1 MPTNCTDMTGQV
13 IGRLTVIER
22 LPRVTRRGGVRWRC
36 RCACGKEIRASGPA
50 LRSHHTRSC
59 GCLKRDQIGERRRTH
74 GMCTTPADKNG
85 FAMKARCND
94 PRDDAYRW
102 YGGRGIT
109 VCAAWAESFEAF
121 LRDIG
126 PRPSRRHTLDRIDNA
141 RGYEP
146 GNVRWATRLQQM
158 RNTRANRW
166 LECNGGRLTIQ
177 DWARRIGASH
187 ATIHTRLQR
196 GWPLDKALTTPP
208 KIGRNQHR

>member
-1 MPTNCTDMTGQV
+1 
-13 IGRLTVIER
+13 
-22 LPRVTRRGGVRWRC
+22 
-36 RCACGKEIRASGPA
+36 
-50 LRSHHTRSC
+50 
-59 GCLKRDQIGERRRTH
+59 
-74 GMCTTPADKNG
+74 MCTTPVYKQW
-85 FAMKARCND
+85 FAMKARCTI
-94 PRDDAYRW
+94 PSHKAYAY

-109 VCAAWAESFEAF
+109 VCAEWRHSFDTF
-121 LRDIG
+121 YRDVG

-158 RNTRANRW
+158 RNTRVNRW
-166 LECNGGRLTIQ
+166 LELNGERLTIQ

-196 GWPLDKALTTPP
+196 GWPLDKALTLPP